1 MWYYRQAYQYEL
13 YHHGILG
20 QKWGKRNGPPYPLDA
35 SDHSASERKAGW
47 KKSLHKVEKKTEKH
61 YNNAQEPDSADRKK
75 SRLSDKQKRAIKIG
89 AAVTVAALA
98 TYGTYRLAKSGKLD
112 NLINLGKKQ
121 TESFLGENLAG
132 DVPKGIAR
140 KLSNPET
147 LSDTFSKVN
156 PLRGT
161 DAGHNNCVPCAVA
174 GFIRQAG
181 YDVTAKSTGGAMQ
194 NPGGVV
200 EECFKGAKILDGSAQ
215 KFGKSRKD
223 AAELLVHRF
232 GDNAEGLCSIHWKGT
247 DIGHCFSWKIKDR
260 KVLFF
265 DCQQGTK
272 GVSIDHYF
280 NMIDRDGPLTIARL
294 DGAEIDWDA
303 AKKYIKF

>member
-1 MWYYRQAYQYEL
+1 MWYYRHTYRYEL

-47 KKSLHKVEKKTEKH
+47 KKSLHKVEKKSGKR
-61 YNNAQEPDSADRKK
+61 YNNIQEPDSTDRKK

-140 KLSNPET
+140 KLRNPET
-147 LSDTFSKVN
+147 LSNTFSKVN
-156 PLRGT
+156 PLRGSRE
-161 DAGHNNCVPCAVA
+161 GENNCVPCAVA

-181 YDVTAKSTGGAMQ
+181 YDVTAKSTGGVMQ

-200 EECFKGAKILDGSAQ
+200 EECFKGAKILEGSAQ

-223 AAELLVHRF
+223 AAEMLVHRF
-232 GDNAEGLCSIHWKGT
+232 GDNAEGLCSIQWKGT
-247 DIGHCFSWKIKDR
+247 DKGHCFSWKIKDR
-260 KVLFF
+260 KVLFY
-265 DCQQGTK
+265 DSQQGTK
-272 GVSIDHYF
+272 GAEISWYF
-280 NMIDRDGPLTIARL
+280 DEIDRYGHMVLARL
-294 DGAEIDWDA
+294 DNAEINWEGV
-303 AKKYIKF
+303 KKYMNF